1 MRKSKCSNAELRIC
15 RGSVSFGKRF
25 YTTVPGLEQGK
36 NFFLGHK
43 KRQVVRGEER
53 EERDDDDD
61 KTETNFETGEIIFFL
76 FFGVQFSAIF
86 TFIFLSRDRNPRLH
100 DHGITGLTTK
110 PRSFLKAGCSVLLM
124 SHCLFNVKA
133 GLCVTMFIRL
143 GGSLCLVYGRRLMS
157 ER

>member
-53 EERDDDDD
+53 EERVDDDD

-76 FFGVQFSAIF
+76 FFGVQFF
-86 TFIFLSRDRNPRLH
+86 GHFYVYFLVPGS
-100 DHGITGLTTK
+100 K
-110 PRSFLKAGCSVLLM
+110 PSTS
-124 SHCLFNVKA
+124 
-133 GLCVTMFIRL
+133 
-143 GGSLCLVYGRRLMS
+143 
-157 ER
+157 

>member
-53 EERDDDDD
+53 EERVDDDD

-76 FFGVQFSAIF
+76 FFGVQIFRPFLRLFSCPGNE
-86 TFIFLSRDRNPRLH
+86 TH
-100 DHGITGLTTK
+100 D
-110 PRSFLKAGCSVLLM
+110 FM
-124 SHCLFNVKA
+124 
-133 GLCVTMFIRL
+133 TMASP
-143 GGSLCLVYGRRLMS
+143 G
-157 ER
+157 